1 MLPNLIIQDCL
12 KTIAGL
18 LVASGIGC
26 AFEAIGFREANIIMV
41 YILSV
46 LIVSI
51 NTKSRLFCFVSSMAS
66 VIVFNFLFTEP
77 RYTLFAYDRD
87 YFITFLIM
95 FCSSLMT
102 GTLAMEKDR
111 NAREREE
118 ASLMAKNEQMRAN
131 LLRTISHDLRTPLTS
146 ISGNAS
152 NLLMKSENFD
162 EDTKK
167 QLYTDIYDDSMWLIS
182 VVENLLAVTR
192 LENRNVDLKFS
203 AELID
208 EVIEEAL
215 HHIHKDSV
223 NHEIT
228 TEIADEIL
236 MAKMDAKLVTQVI
249 INMVNNAIKYTQA
262 GSEIVIRAWK
272 EHGMVNV
279 SVSDNGPGVLPEEK
293 EHIFEM
299 FYSGK
304 KEVADSRRSM
314 GLGLALCKTII
325 TAHGGELT
333 LEDNDPTGAVFTFTL
348 PAEEIKLHE

>member
-1 MLPNLIIQDCL
+1 MLSNLVVQDFF
-12 KTIAGL
+12 KTLAGL
-18 LVASGIGC
+18 FVASGIGC
-26 AFEAIGFREANIIMV
+26 LFEAIGFREANIIMV
-41 YILSV
+41 YILGV
-46 LIVSI
+46 LIISI

-95 FCSSLMT
+95 FCSSWLT

-111 NAREREE
+111 NAREKEE
-118 ASLMAKNEQMRAN
+118 ASIMAKNEQMRAN
-131 LLRTISHDLRTPLTS
+131 LLRSISHDLRSPLTS

-152 NLLMKSENFD
+152 NLLTKSESFD
-162 EDTKK
+162 EDTKR

-192 LENRNVDLKFS
+192 LENRNINLKFS

-215 HHIHKDSV
+215 QHIHKDSV

-236 MAKMDAKLVTQVI
+236 MAKMDAKLVAQVI
-249 INMVNNAIKYTQA
+249 VNIVNNAIKYTQE
-262 GSEIVIRAWK
+262 GSEILIRAWK
-272 EHGMVNV
+272 EKGMVFV
-279 SVSDNGPGVLPEEK
+279 SIADNGPGVPDEEK

-314 GLGLALCKTII
+314 GLGLALCKTIV
-325 TAHGGELT
+325 TAHGGELM
-333 LEDNDPTGAVFTFTL
+333 LESNDPTGAVFTFTL
-348 PAEEIKLHE
+348 PAEEIELHE